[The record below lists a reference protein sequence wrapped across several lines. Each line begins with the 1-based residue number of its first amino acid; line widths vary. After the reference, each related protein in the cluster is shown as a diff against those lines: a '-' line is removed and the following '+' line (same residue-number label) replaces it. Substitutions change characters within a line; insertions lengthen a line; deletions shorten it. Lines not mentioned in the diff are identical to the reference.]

1 MLMFVDGKR
10 VDAYDARRAP
20 KVRAKAPRRMALD
33 GAVLDAR
40 EAAAA
45 FLLSWRSLFGG
56 LGFAGLMLIVVPLG
70 GIMFAARTT
79 PLTTIAFIA
88 VPSIAIGIVLL
99 AVRQIS
105 VRRRWDAGV
114 AERVAAL
121 APPGTPVRLDED
133 GVAVS
138 DVSAAWAALTV
149 QRLDL
154 NYFEGDE
161 GEEPFYRVER
171 ITLAAGDKCIVLDRD
186 LISGGQ
192 ALTPPMRALSPRAGL
207 KSCLGRADDP
217 CGLTS
222 DMAADLCAAGA
233 GRLSGAGARGHC
245 YRTADRCGSGSV
257 IVR

>member
-1 MLMFVDGKR
+1 MLMFVDGKP
-10 VDAYDARRAP
+10 VDSYGTRRSP
-20 KVRAKAPRRMALD
+20 KVQAKAPRRMPLD

-40 EAAAA
+40 QAGAA

-56 LGFAGLMLIVVPLG
+56 VGFAGLMLVIVPLG
-70 GIMFAARTT
+70 GIIFAANSI

-99 AVRQIS
+99 VVRQVG

-121 APPGTPVRLDED
+121 PPPGTQVRLNED

-138 DVSAAWAALTV
+138 DVSAAWGELTV

-161 GEEPFYRVER
+161 GQDPFYRVER
-171 ITLAAGDKCIVLDRD
+171 VTLAAGDKRIVLDRD

-192 ALTPPMRALSPRAGL
+192 ALVDAAFARLVAPRGL
-207 KSCLGRADDP
+207 EAMLG
-217 CGLTS
+217 
-222 DMAADLCAAGA
+222 
-233 GRLSGAGARGHC
+233 
-245 YRTADRCGSGSV
+245 ADR
-257 IVR
+257 